1 MKAWTG
7 KKKLTSA
14 EQKAFDIEIKRQMA
28 EYDKKHIREIEALI
42 LWVLHEQY
50 GFGKKRLKRFYDS
63 FDMEIAALLERYV
76 MNENDDVW
84 LCTRKL
90 KDAGIDISEWSKED

>member
-7 KKKLTSA
+7 KRITAADKKII
-14 EQKAFDIEIKRQMA
+14 DIEIKSQLA
-28 EYDKKHIREIEALI
+28 EYDKKHTQEIEALV

-50 GFGKKRLKRFYDS
+50 GFGEKRLKRFYDS
-63 FDMEIAALLERYV
+63 FDNEIAALLKRYE
-76 MNENDDVW
+76 MDENDDVW

-90 KDAGIDISEWSKED
+90 KDAGIDISKWSKED

>member
-7 KKKLTSA
+7 KRITAADKKII
-14 EQKAFDIEIKRQMA
+14 DIEIKSQLA
-28 EYDKKHIREIEALI
+28 EYDKKHTQEIEALV

-50 GFGKKRLKRFYDS
+50 GFGEKRFYDS
-63 FDMEIAALLERYV
+63 FDDEIAALLKRYE
-76 MNENDDVW
+76 MDENDDVW

-90 KDAGIDISEWSKED
+90 KDAGIDISKWSKED

>member
-7 KKKLTSA
+7 KRITAADKKII
-14 EQKAFDIEIKRQMA
+14 DIEIKSQLA
-28 EYDKKHIREIEALI
+28 EYDKKHTQEIEALI

-50 GFGKKRLKRFYDS
+50 GFGEKRLKKFYDS
-63 FDMEIAALLERYV
+63 FDYEIATLLRRYE
-76 MNENDDVW
+76 MDEKDDVW

-90 KDAGIDISEWSKED
+90 KDVGIDISKWSKEDN

>member
-7 KKKLTSA
+7 KRITAADKKII
-14 EQKAFDIEIKRQMA
+14 DIEVKKQLT
-28 EYDKKHIREIEALI
+28 EYDKKHTQEIEALV

-50 GFGKKRLKRFYDS
+50 GFGEKRLKRFYDS
-63 FDMEIAALLERYV
+63 FDDEIAALLKRYE
-76 MNENDDVW
+76 MDETDDVW

-90 KDAGIDISEWSKED
+90 KDAGIDISKWSKED